1 MYGIFMIDFRKL
13 EAFCKVYELKSFS
26 QAGKELFLS
35 QPTISAHVLSLEKE
49 LEVQLLDRMGR
60 IVLPTAAG
68 EVLYQ
73 YARQAFA
80 SIESAKAEIT
90 QLQDEITGHFIL
102 GGSTIPA
109 HYLIPPIVS
118 GFMKRHPGVTMEMRV
133 GDTARVVEM
142 VLAGELTLGIVGAQ
156 EQQPELTY
164 TPIVDD
170 ELVLIAAPGMFPD
183 ETAMSSREVGN
194 HPWIMREPG
203 SGTRKTFSRAFAE
216 RGVDIRR
223 FSTGLTVDSTQAVL
237 QCVRAGLG
245 ISMTSRLAV
254 TDMVERGELA
264 IIPLTDVVVRRQ
276 FYCVHHA
283 KRHFFPAVTGFVH
296 YLKDKTK
303 HLRVRGD

>member
-1 MYGIFMIDFRKL
+1 MIDFRKL

-60 IVLPTAAG
+60 VVLPTAAG

-80 SIESAKAEIT
+80 SIDAAKAEIT
-90 QLQDEITGHFIL
+90 QLQDEITGHFCI

-118 GFMKRHPGVTMEMRV
+118 GFMKRHPGVSMELRV
-133 GDTARVVEM
+133 GDTTKIIELVAE
-142 VLAGELTLGIVGAQ
+142 GELALGIVGAQ
-156 EQQPELTY
+156 DTHPELTY
-164 TPIVDD
+164 LPLIDD
-170 ELVLIAAPGMFPD
+170 ELVLIAAPDMFTD
-183 ETAMSSREVGN
+183 KTVLNSKDVGKY
-194 HPWIMREPG
+194 PWVMREPG
-203 SGTRKTFSRAFAE
+203 SGTRKTFSRAFAD
-216 RGVDIRR
+216 RGMDIRR
-223 FSTGLTVDSTQAVL
+223 FPTGLTVDSTQAVL
-237 QCVRAGLG
+237 QCVKAGLG

-254 TDMVERGELA
+254 LDMATRGELA

-276 FYCVHHA
+276 FYCVHHT
-283 KRHFFPAVTGFVH
+283 KRHFFPAVTGFIH
-296 YLKDKTK
+296 YLKEKTK
-303 HLRVRGD
+303 HLRKTSA